1 MDASHKNLLRKHRA
15 ELVNNI
21 KDVDS
26 VLDHLVSAGVI
37 EDEEEKEIK
46 DREDVKAQVR
56 KLLTILADKE
66 GNSFHSFCT
75 ALENSRH
82 KRLGELLK
90 GNGTKKGERV
100 FIIHAGE
107 DKAQFVEP
115 LVQALQDEG
124 LFQQDIF
131 YDVLSIE
138 IGDSIRARI
147 MAAMASES
155 LELVVTVLSQN
166 SLNHKYWPKLELETA
181 LKHNKQLFPVWLDDN
196 EDDFQEFNGLVGKYC
211 PTLKSLRGYKVPL
224 GNARE
229 EAKKVAME
237 IVSKLM
243 KTKGPGS
250 DVPQNLTN
258 QRKRKLE
265 GPSGQTLKHS
275 RPDDFSTE
283 EESPLKAA
291 EDSGDDTAVLSPTAT
306 TTNRLK
312 ASDGG
317 QPLTTAVQQVSM
329 DEVAEKQEKEGCE
342 KIKPPQAMK
351 PSPEPRQLKDIPLR
365 GYQMELAIPALEGRN
380 TIICAPTGSG
390 KTRVAIKITREHLE
404 GATVKGGAG
413 VDVQRRVVFL
423 VNKVPLVKQQ
433 YSAFLEYLSPKYNI
447 LPLSG
452 ETAADIPVG
461 ETLIEHDV
469 IILTAQ
475 VLENALRDGLITLDT
490 FSMLIF
496 DECHHCQKNDPYNAI
511 MTRYIKQKW
520 EEKSGTRLPQIIGL
534 TASLGA
540 GKAKSLEDTVEHILK
555 ACANLDAEWISQ
567 VVEHKDELLEYNQNQ
582 TKHLTPE
589 DLKPPRQR
597 ESQAYEQWV
606 VTLARDGATLKDDPT
621 SRVIHAAT
629 NHLRK
634 YKDAL
639 AINAD
644 ARTKDALQYLDRF
657 VTGLPK
663 EGFDSTDEDL
673 VKHFTEARGELQ
685 EYAADSKYSN
695 PKLDQLK
702 YMILQAYAEKPD
714 SRCLLFCKTRALT
727 IALLTWMQEDEALR
741 KLNPGRLVGAGARES
756 TEGMTQNQQVEL
768 LELFVTGGHKI
779 VISTSVAEEGIDI
792 ANCNFVFRYDY
803 VGNEIG
809 KVQTRGRG
817 RAEGSK
823 SVLIAGREG
832 GNIEKEKLNTIR
844 ENLMEKAMLHV
855 YDMQRE
861 KHDDFMKEVRRLQ
874 LKSKMDRDM
883 ALMMKPE
890 GKAKIDRFFVLEECG
905 YVFLIRSGGRPRE
918 YVYVTRKVYVRGL
931 HDTPGRQRLRA
942 SYVAQVVSELYVL
955 TTYDLCAIATL
966 PRTGRTYTCGV
977 RTISLLTRTLKVSG
991 PGMKLLCVKCKG
1003 FACNDSDFRKIEENH
1018 HVVVDKAFLKRI
1030 IITPHQPKKIDDWE
1044 RNGKVWCKNCR
1055 QDWGIQMV
1063 YRQASFPTLKIK
1075 SFVLEKPDGTRLTC
1089 RKWKQAPFE
1098 VGDITSDD
1106 ISGML
1111 ETPEEE
1117 KSE

>member
-46 DREDVKAQVR
+46 DREEVKAQVR

-82 KRLGELLK
+82 KRLAELLK
-90 GNGTKKGERV
+90 GDGTKKGERV

-107 DKAQFVEP
+107 DKAEFVEP

-124 LFQQDIF
+124 LSQQDIF

-181 LKHNKQLFPVWLDDN
+181 LRHNKQLFPVWLDDN
-196 EDDFQEFNGLVGKYC
+196 QDDFQEFNGLVGKYC

-229 EAKKVAME
+229 EVKKVAME

-243 KTKGPGS
+243 KTKAPGL
-250 DVPQNLTN
+250 DVSQNLTN

-265 GPSGQTLKHS
+265 GPSGQKLKHP
-275 RPDDFSTE
+275 RPGDFSTD
-283 EESPLKAA
+283 EESPLKA

-312 ASDGG
+312 ASNGG
-317 QPLTTAVQQVSM
+317 QPLTTAVKQVCI
-329 DEVAEKQEKEGCE
+329 EKVAEKQEEEGCE
-342 KIKPPQAMK
+342 EITPLQATN
-351 PSPEPRQLKDIPLR
+351 PSPEPQQLKDIPLR

-390 KTRVAIKITREHLE
+390 KTRVAIKITRGHLE

-461 ETLIEHDV
+461 ETLPEHDV

-490 FSMLIF
+490 FTMLIF

-567 VVEHKDELLEYNQNQ
+567 VVEHKDELLEYNQKPDEEVKAVNGRSEDPFADVINKIMADIEK
-582 TKHLTPE
+582 TLAIKASKHLTPE

-597 ESQAYEQWV
+597 ESQSYEQWV
-606 VTLARDGATLKDDPT
+606 VTLARNGATLKDDPT

-673 VKHFTEARGELQ
+673 VKHFTEAKGELQ

-727 IALLTWMQEDEALR
+727 IALLTWMQEDAALR

-809 KVQTRGRG
+809 KVQTRGASSPPTSASQG
-817 RAEGSK
+817 IPLEDNTDVV
-823 SVLIAGREG
+823 VLKAASLCLSQE
-832 GNIEKEKLNTIR
+832 EKLNTIR

-890 GKAKIDRFFVLEECG
+890 GKAK
-905 YVFLIRSGGRPRE
+905 
-918 YVYVTRKVYVRGL
+918 
-931 HDTPGRQRLRA
+931 
-942 SYVAQVVSELYVL
+942 
-955 TTYDLCAIATL
+955 
-966 PRTGRTYTCGV
+966 
-977 RTISLLTRTLKVSG
+977 KVSG
-991 PGMKLLCVKCKG
+991 QGMKLLCVKCKG

-1044 RNGKVWCKNCR
+1044 RNGKEL
-1055 QDWGIQMV
+1055 Q
-1063 YRQASFPTLKIK
+1063 
-1075 SFVLEKPDGTRLTC
+1075 TRLGNTDGVQTGKLPNPEDQVF
-1089 RKWKQAPFE
+1089 RL
-1098 VGDITSDD
+1098 G
-1106 ISGML
+1106 
-1111 ETPEEE
+1111 ETRRNEIDL
-1117 KSE
+1117 S